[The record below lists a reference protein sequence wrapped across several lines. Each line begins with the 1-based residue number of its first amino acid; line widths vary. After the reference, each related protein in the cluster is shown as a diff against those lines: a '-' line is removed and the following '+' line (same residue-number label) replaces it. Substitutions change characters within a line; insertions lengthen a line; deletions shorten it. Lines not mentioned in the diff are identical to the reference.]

1 MNVNDARIQFIE
13 AWGAFATQWGI
24 NRAMAQIHAL
34 LLVSVDPITADDIM
48 DKLSMSRGNVSMN
61 LRALQDWGIV
71 SKYVRTGERREYFVA
86 DKDIWA
92 VARKIMSERKKR
104 ELDPVVASLRQLQ
117 TAKLQGT
124 KQDVDEFMKVI
135 KDITE
140 IAGLASTSLDTL
152 SKADSSWLVNLAM
165 KVIK

>member
-1 MNVNDARIQFIE
+1 MNVNEARIQFIE

-34 LLVSVDPITADDIM
+34 LLVSGEPITADEIM
-48 DKLSMSRGNVSMN
+48 EKLSMSRGNVSMN

-71 SKYVRTGERREYFVA
+71 SKYVRTGERKEFFVA
-86 DKDIWA
+86 DKDIWT

-117 TAKLQGT
+117 ATKLQGP
-124 KQDVDEFMKVI
+124 KQDVEEFNRVI
-135 KDITE
+135 KDITD
-140 IAGLASTSLDTL
+140 IAALASSSLDTL
-152 SKADSSWLVNLAM
+152 AKADSSWLVNFAT
-165 KVIK
+165 KVIR